1 MDRLMNGNNIN
12 HFFILKL
19 YTFPITRYDNTLF
32 SSNYRATSS
41 RHCLFSNHFQSSR
54 SIDPDESISR
64 IIGQEIV
71 ANEILGE
78 REEKNSVCA
87 ASVRGND
94 NRSLDDVTGRGYRLR
109 QPALWHRSVCV
120 TRWTPVYHLT
130 LIIIACPTL
139 FNCREQQPPIKII
152 PDSTRTRCTS
162 KWTIGRICA
171 RFFSHPPLLSRTDV
185 ILPKYSTFK
194 RWLTSFREKMI
205 LPPSWKFPR
214 SLNDSVE
221 LDVDTRPQFRWISYF
236 FAGLN
241 IINGLLD
248 SNLFHFCFTPPR

>member
-32 SSNYRATSS
+32 SSRY
-41 RHCLFSNHFQSSR
+41 LFSALSLFKSLP
-54 SIDPDESISR
+54 IESIHWSR
-64 IIGQEIV
+64 RIHFED
-71 ANEILGE
+71 NWTRNRGE
-78 REEKNSVCA
+78 RDPREEKNSVCA

-205 LPPSWKFPR
+205 LPPSWKQFPR